1 MKRAVIY
8 ARYSSSNQTE
18 QSIEGQVRVCSE
30 YAKAKGLTIVGEYI
44 DRAISGRTDNRP
56 DFQRLMQDSG
66 KHMFEA
72 VIVYRTDRFARNKY
86 DSAIYKRHLRKCNVE
101 LHYAAEHIPEG
112 PEGIILESLMEGL
125 AEYYSAELSQKI
137 RRGIRESALKGK
149 ATGGNIALGY
159 KIGPD
164 KSFIVDEKEA
174 EAVRMIFDMFVR
186 QKPNSEI
193 CRYLNDLGIKT
204 SRGNP
209 FTKSSIPR
217 IIQNEKYIG
226 VYKCGDIRI
235 EDAVP
240 AIVSKEVFAMAQKE
254 NARRRTSKQAALPRA
269 EYLLSG
275 KLFCGHCKKK
285 MTGVS
290 GTGRRGG
297 KFYYYY
303 CPTARS
309 KKGCDKKHVSKDW
322 LEDLVVAET
331 LDHILRPDALKYIA
345 NACYEIQ
352 LKDKTG
358 DEEVEFF
365 RRRIA
370 ENKRAL
376 DNTLKAIESGVET
389 MTLPVRLKEL
399 EMERLQLHDELKAAE
414 ARKVVLTPEHIEFM
428 LMQYAEKGEDEQAYK
443 KEIIECFVSEVYL
456 YDDKLLIYYNINKNH
471 PELAKSDLALLES
484 DGFDQRD
491 DASTK
496 KKKSHQR
503 LFLFVLFSFL
513 SSLFTFLSSDF
524 FQIKDKREER
534 KESVALLRKAIECL
548 YGMCYTSI
556 VSDISRHL
564 FWTKL
569 SAFHSVCIPKQMK
582 QWGNIFMRQEI
593 DGIQFQMKEKF
604 DFGFLRAYGKL
615 FQVFDDQDGG
625 NICFG
630 MEKNNG

>member
-358 DEEVEFF
+358 DKEVEFF

-496 KKKSHQR
+496 IIAGRTPGSTV
-503 LFLFVLFSFL
+503 FVFP
-513 SSLFTFLSSDF
+513 
-524 FQIKDKREER
+524 
-534 KESVALLRKAIECL
+534 
-548 YGMCYTSI
+548 YGI
-556 VSDISRHL
+556 VL
-564 FWTKL
+564 
-569 SAFHSVCIPKQMK
+569 AFEMK
-582 QWGNIFMRQEI
+582 TDRS
-593 DGIQFQMKEKF
+593 
-604 DFGFLRAYGKL
+604 
-615 FQVFDDQDGG
+615 
-625 NICFG
+625 
-630 MEKNNG
+630 